1 MQDVVNAFYYLFPV
15 ILPVFISRAV
25 FYFLF
30 SVLDFYFLTAKP
42 ELAVNSPV
50 KSEDFTY
57 PQQNRVDFS
66 TPADALRNVIDA
78 RIVTFTH
85 PPVNDKAPVG
95 HSNIEMSQ

>member
-1 MQDVVNAFYYLFPV
+1 MAWCAGRRKYFL
-15 ILPVFISRAV
+15 LFISGYTTG
-25 FYFLF
+25 FYIQGCFLF

-57 PQQNRVDFS
+57 SQQDRVDFS

-85 PPVNDKAPVG
+85 PPVNDKAPVVL
-95 HSNIEMSQ
+95 